1 MTRYGNN
8 LNYYAFWLF
17 QIFMPPFNEVGV
29 YCLANVGRSVGLS
42 VGRPYLVRMIT
53 RHRIDLG
60 LSNLSH
66 TCVSGCRRSL
76 LILRS
81 IGQRSMSQWL
91 STYWHT
97 PNLVWMITRHRID
110 LGLSNLA
117 QTCVLGCRWSLLILR
132 SISWRS
138 RSQWPSTYRYRPY
151 LVQMITRQRI
161 DLDSSNL
168 AQTCVL
174 GCRWSPLILRSIG
187 QRSRL
192 QWPSTYWHIDQT
204 LPGW

>member
-1 MTRYGNN
+1 M
-8 LNYYAFWLF
+8 LF
-17 QIFMPPFNEVGV
+17 DCFRFLCPPSTKWGYIALQMSVS
-29 YCLANVGRSVGLS
+29 RSVGLS
-42 VGRPYLVRMIT
+42 VRRPYFVRMIT

-60 LSNLSH
+60 LSDLSH

-81 IGQRSMSQWL
+81 IGQRSRSQWL

-117 QTCVLGCRWSLLILR
+117 QTCVLGCRWS
-132 SISWRS
+132 
-138 RSQWPSTYRYRPY
+138 
-151 LVQMITRQRI
+151 
-161 DLDSSNL
+161 
-168 AQTCVL
+168 
-174 GCRWSPLILRSIG
+174 PLILRSIG

-204 LPGW
+204 FPGW